1 MSTVF
6 SALLVVGLLI
16 AGVASLHHSR
26 KARTQGLRRRHIKWA
41 IGSFGTL
48 AIMGFVTLL
57 GETVQT
63 IVIIAAVI
71 WLARH
76 LYRGTSTW
84 VRFVEE
90 KVANML

>member
-1 MSTVF
+1 MSTVL
-6 SALLVVGLLI
+6 SALLVAGLL
-16 AGVASLHHSR
+16 ALGFVSLAQSR
-26 KARTQGLRRRHIKWA
+26 RATSQRLRRRHIKFA
-41 IGSFGTL
+41 IGSFGSL
-48 AIMGFVTLL
+48 VIIGLVTML

-63 IVIIAAVI
+63 LVIIAAVM